1 MDPEALAALVT
12 EQAAQIEALT
22 AQNEA
27 KDATIAEQGEQLAA
41 TTGRVEAIEMT
52 MLDQELASLTPVELP
67 AKVAAQHWV
76 ARDLTKTAGAYL
88 YMVSDN
94 PPQDAEVSYGG
105 GLIGYICGMMG
116 LTDLDGNAMTIVR
129 QGLAED
135 APMVVVPSADL
146 TFTGKTRSWEYIEG
160 DMTGMVDMAMYDD

>member
-1 MDPEALAALVT
+1 MDPEALAALV
-12 EQAAQIEALT
+12 EAQATQIEALT

-76 ARDLTKTAGAYL
+76 SKTAGLGVYV
-88 YMVSDN
+88 VSDT
-94 PPQDAEVSYGG
+94 PPTDAEVSYSD
-105 GLIGYICGMMG
+105 GLIGYVCYPQG
-116 LTDLDGNAMTIVR
+116 LKDLDGNDVTVVR
-129 QGLAED
+129 QGLED
-135 APMVVVPSADL
+135 SAQLVVVPTADL
-146 TFTGKTRSWEYIEG
+146 AFTGKTRSWEYIE
-160 DMTGMVDMAMYDD
+160 DASDLPVAYATYDD